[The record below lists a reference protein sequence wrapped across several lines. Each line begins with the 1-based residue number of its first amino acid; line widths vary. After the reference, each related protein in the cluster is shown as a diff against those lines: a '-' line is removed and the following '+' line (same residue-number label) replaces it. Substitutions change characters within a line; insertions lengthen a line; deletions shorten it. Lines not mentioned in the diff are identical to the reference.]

1 MLSKFYL
8 HPMTRSIL
16 LLKLILLLMLSPLG
30 AQDYSTEVGVF
41 LVDDFVSYPDRP
53 IGIGAGLQVK
63 RLIGAE
69 TNSPIATGV
78 YVLTAQSST
87 DFPLIQNRGFT
98 LRDAVQRYMELGFL
112 FGKYV
117 YLANGMTIEGNGYA
131 AVRFGQSYTGEERL
145 VLVTGET
152 LSALRTERV
161 GEILLEY
168 GVDLRVDYPT
178 NPACD
183 QGLSLLVH
191 QNLRS
196 LGGEVGYESPLIGIG
211 YYWRPG
217 PVE

>member
-1 MLSKFYL
+1 
-8 HPMTRSIL
+8 MTRHTL
-16 LLKLILLLMLSPLG
+16 LIELILLLMLSPLG

-53 IGIGAGLQVK
+53 IGIGAGLQVR

-69 TNSPIATGV
+69 TSSPIATGV

-98 LRDAVQRYMELGFL
+98 LRDAVQRYLEMGFL
-112 FGKYV
+112 FGKYI

-131 AVRFGQSYTGEERL
+131 AVRFGQTYTGEER
-145 VLVTGET
+145 VTLISGET
-152 LSALRTERV
+152 LTTLRTERV
-161 GEILLEY
+161 GEVLLEY

-183 QGLSLLVH
+183 QGLSLFVH

-196 LGGEVGYESPLIGIG
+196 LGGEVDYESPLFGIG